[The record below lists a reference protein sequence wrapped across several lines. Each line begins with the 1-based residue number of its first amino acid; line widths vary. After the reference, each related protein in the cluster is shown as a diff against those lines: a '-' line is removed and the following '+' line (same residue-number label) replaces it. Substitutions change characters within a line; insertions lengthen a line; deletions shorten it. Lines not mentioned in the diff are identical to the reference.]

1 MSRLTEKDRTRITS
15 AATANVLVDLGR
27 EATER
32 VLARVLSPRPALV
45 GLQEWG
51 ADRDDLLDAHGDY
64 DWCRPGAMPVGIR
77 RDIGRITGSDRITLA
92 RSRDGVRTTYA
103 TEARIREHNGREH
116 AVLNLHLVAHHDR
129 PAYLDAWEEGRRTV
143 EAWVRRQQR
152 GVQPWVLGDVNK
164 HDLDFKGLVSCWH
177 TNRLKPTFGPRT
189 IDGIW
194 TTVRADDADTID
206 TASDHHAVL
215 ARYRSIPPERS

>member
-1 MSRLTEKDRTRITS
+1 MTEKERSRITS
-15 AATANVLVDLGR
+15 ALTANVLVDLDQR
-27 EATER
+27 ATAR

-51 ADRDDLLDAHGDY
+51 ADRTNLLDAHDDY

-77 RDIGRITGSDRITLA
+77 RSVGKVVGSERIILA
-92 RSRDGVRTTYA
+92 RSRRGVRTTYA

-116 AVLNLHLVAHHDR
+116 VVLNLHLVAHHDR
-129 PAYLDAWEEGRRTV
+129 PANLAAWQEGRRAV
-143 EAWVRRQQR
+143 ESWVRQQR
-152 GVQPWVLGDVNK
+152 DAQPWVMGDVNK

-177 TNRLKPTFGPRT
+177 TNRLLPTFGPRT

-194 TTVRADDADTID
+194 TTQRADDADTIE
-206 TASDHHAVL
+206 TASDHRAVL
-215 ARYRSIPPERS
+215 ARYRLNKES